1 MGVEIKPILHTGI
14 PSFTWVFIVSLP
26 RAILMPRSLMK
37 EGPTMTLLM
46 YILIGVILV
55 AALFFIVRGK
65 KN

>member
-1 MGVEIKPILHTGI
+1 MQ
-14 PSFTWVFIVSLP
+14 
-26 RAILMPRSLMK
+26 